1 MANNRQNS
9 EILKLKYRSMN
20 SSCQYN
26 SININDV
33 ETNEAIMQKFNQ
45 LREELLGVL
54 SDWCEMMYNKRVEL
68 QNLYKE
74 MFGELEDELDAKSQ
88 NDAELQRRVD
98 LLCMRMKAGE
108 RVSQSTLD
116 SINKIIDWE
125 LSYKQKRKSDIQSGA
140 TFTSK
145 QGNTTYTINMEMPEQ
160 KDLSGIYR
168 KIVKHLHPDLV
179 GESEAKKRYW
189 NCVQSAYKAKNA
201 EKLDMFRKN
210 LCPEYI
216 SENAT
221 SQGITQ
227 LKRDIHREKCMIEFA
242 KSQEPFIYEEKLGD
256 MLWINEKRNQLY
268 SQLNKLDKRIDHNS
282 KIIKTLTAH
291 I

>member
-1 MANNRQNS
+1 
-9 EILKLKYRSMN
+9 MN
-20 SSCQYN
+20 
-26 SININDV
+26 IKDID
-33 ETNEAIMQKFNQ
+33 TDDAIMLKFNQ

-54 SDWCEMMYNKRVEL
+54 SDWCELMYNKRVEL
-68 QNLYKE
+68 QSLYKD
-74 MFGELEDELDAKSQ
+74 MFGELEDKIDAKSK

-125 LSYKQKRKSDIQSGA
+125 ISYRQKKANPINAYSGGYNA
-140 TFTSK
+140 TASA
-145 QGNTTYTINMEMPEQ
+145 QAMNTQVINNSINEN

-168 KIVKHLHPDLV
+168 KIVKNLHPDLV
-179 GESEAKKRYW
+179 GESEEKKRYW
-189 NCVQSAYKAKNA
+189 NCVQSAYKAKNV
-201 EKLDMFRKN
+201 EKLDLFKQN
-210 LCPEYI
+210 LCPEDI
-216 SENAT
+216 SKNAN

-227 LKRDIHREKCMIEFA
+227 LKREIHREKSMIEFA
-242 KSQEPFIYEEKLGD
+242 KTQEPFIYEQKLGD
-256 MLWINEKRNQLY
+256 SLWINEKRHQLE
-268 SQLNKLDKRIDHNS
+268 SQLNVLDKRIDHNS